1 MSQQSLEQ
9 FYQIIKNSEELQREL
24 AKTQDKTSF
33 NELAAKLGQDNGYTF
48 TPEEVDTFVSERI
61 NNASVE
67 LQDEE
72 LELVAGAKKPKTCPL
87 NTRFTVCFIRSGCWG
102 SRC

>member
-24 AKTQDKTSF
+24 AKTQDRTSF

-72 LELVAGAKKPKTCPL
+72 LELVAGAKRPGCPFR
-87 NTRFTVCFIRSGCWG
+87 TRFTACFITRCWG
-102 SRC
+102 SACR